1 MPTDLYTK
9 IYNFLLNA
17 EEEDITARSVIYQGI
32 EDNLWISQNEL
43 KSIIERAVAFVKNQ
57 YERSSSRHTI
67 LLEVLSESVVT
78 YIWADSTHKMDLANI
93 IRYFKGNLAKIT
105 KPVEDMV
112 PSSLP
117 QIIWEK
123 CDEFVV
129 NFAESNISVLPQK
142 LSHNGEWKES
152 DEELADVTSRILG
165 SLNDSW
171 NNPAFSSEFA
181 KSQNEGRSSYVTSAE
196 RQSSASA
203 DRKEGK
209 G

>member
-17 EEEDITARSVIYQGI
+17 EEEDITAGSVIYQGI
-32 EDNLWISQNEL
+32 EDNPWISQNEL

-57 YERSSSRHTI
+57 YERGSSRHTT
-67 LLEVLSESVVT
+67 LLKVLSESVVT

-93 IRYFKGNLAKIT
+93 IRYFKGNLAKIMVFSAKIT
-105 KPVEDMV
+105 ACPTGGQQKPVEDMV

-165 SLNDSW
+165 SLNDS
-171 NNPAFSSEFA
+171 
-181 KSQNEGRSSYVTSAE
+181 
-196 RQSSASA
+196 
-203 DRKEGK
+203 
-209 G
+209 